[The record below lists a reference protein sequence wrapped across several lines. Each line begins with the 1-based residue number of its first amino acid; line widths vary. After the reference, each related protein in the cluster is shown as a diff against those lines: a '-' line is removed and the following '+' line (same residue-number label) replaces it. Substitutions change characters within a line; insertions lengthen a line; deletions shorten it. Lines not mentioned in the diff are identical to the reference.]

1 MPASKQAQ
9 LRISR
14 AVTDRDYLA
23 GRAFDHYAERHKT
36 AIRIFSASRKS
47 RIVDDFKNHISY
59 LQESLAIDNAAIFT
73 DYCLWARDRFT
84 AERLPSDYLPSIL
97 ATLDEIREDFP
108 ADYRKQ
114 VHAIIRESIR
124 ALGQVPTEIP
134 SFIHAD
140 DRLAPVARPYLDALL
155 AVDREKARKLIAD
168 SLASG
173 VPARDIYLGVFQRVL
188 RETGRL
194 WQLGKLSVAEE
205 HYITASVQLSIAR
218 LHDQIISTGAKK
230 RKGKTLVAACVEKE
244 LHEVG
249 MRIVTDFFEM
259 DGWDTYFIGANTP
272 AQSLITAA
280 RDRNADVVAISST
293 MTFHIPV
300 VDYLI
305 RSLRAD
311 EGTKKVKILVG
322 GYPFSIVPGLWKQ
335 VGADGFAQDAEE
347 AVAVANRLISER

>member
-1 MPASKQAQ
+1 VEHAGVVY
-9 LRISR
+9 R
-14 AVTDRDYLA
+14 AVSLDREYLA
-23 GRAFDHYAERHKT
+23 GRAFDQFAEKHKT
-36 AIRIFSASRKS
+36 DLRNFSASRKS
-47 RIVDDFKNHISY
+47 RIADDLKTHISY

-73 DYCLWARDRFT
+73 DYCLWARARFA
-84 AERLPSDYLPSIL
+84 AERLPDTYLTFLL
-97 ATLDEIREDFP
+97 AALDEIREDFP
-108 ADYRKQ
+108 ADYRKP
-114 VHAIIRESIR
+114 VHTIIRESIR
-124 ALGQVPTEIP
+124 ALGQVPAEIP
-134 SFIHAD
+134 SFIHPD
-140 DRLAPVARPYLDALL
+140 DQLATVARSYLDALL

-173 VPARDIYLGVFQRVL
+173 VPARDIYLGVFQPVL
-188 RETGRL
+188 REAGRL
-194 WQLGKLSVAEE
+194 WQLGKLGVAEE

-218 LHDQIISTGAKK
+218 LHDKIISTSAKK
-230 RKGKTLVAACVEKE
+230 RNGKILVAACVEKE

-280 RDRNADVVAISST
+280 RDRKADVVAISST

-311 EGTKKVKILVG
+311 EGTKKAKILVG
-322 GYPFSIVPGLWKQ
+322 GYPFAIVPGLWKQ

-347 AVAVANRLISER
+347 AVAVANRLVPER